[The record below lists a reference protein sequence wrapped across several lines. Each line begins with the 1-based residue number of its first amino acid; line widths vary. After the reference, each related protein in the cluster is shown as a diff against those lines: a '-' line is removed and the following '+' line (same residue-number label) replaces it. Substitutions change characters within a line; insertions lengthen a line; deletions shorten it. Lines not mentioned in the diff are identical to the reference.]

1 MDREFPRATSAVDV
15 KEVQPVIVKSPTLL
29 ADKDPYNSAKPPV
42 KAEAVAE
49 KEAVQKE
56 AAAKIDNK
64 TTDDG
69 KPILKAIPVEPQDEK
84 PVEIRRAEP
93 VGPLDEVPD
102 DSLLKA
108 ATPPPGTDLR
118 N

>member
-1 MDREFPRATSAVDV
+1 
-15 KEVQPVIVKSPTLL
+15 VQPVIVKSPALL
-29 ADKDPYNSAKPPV
+29 ADKDPYNSAKPAV
-42 KAEAVAE
+42 KADEVAE

-56 AAAKIDNK
+56 PAQKEAAAKTDIK

-84 PVEIRRAEP
+84 PVEIRRAQP

-108 ATPPPGTDLR
+108 ATPPPGTDLGD
-118 N
+118 